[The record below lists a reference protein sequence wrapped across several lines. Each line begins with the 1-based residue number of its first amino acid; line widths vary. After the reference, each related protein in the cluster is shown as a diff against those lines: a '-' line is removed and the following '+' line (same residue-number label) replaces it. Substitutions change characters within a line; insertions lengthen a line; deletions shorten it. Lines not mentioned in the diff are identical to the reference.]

1 MQWVSWHENLSATP
15 ANFRQFGQQSINQ
28 RREHKDIIVYEGQTK
43 AGVTSCLQN
52 QTDFLDYLSCCTFTN
67 SNEQLAHFL
76 SISQFL
82 KIIKNVALSTN
93 FCPINIDFLETL
105 FDHKLQV
112 FQKLVKLTIF
122 VQ

>member
-1 MQWVSWHENLSATP
+1 MYAVGVLTRESYATP

-67 SNEQLAHFL
+67 SNEQLAHF
-76 SISQFL
+76 
-82 KIIKNVALSTN
+82 
-93 FCPINIDFLETL
+93 CPFYS
-105 FDHKLQV
+105 F
-112 FQKLVKLTIF
+112 
-122 VQ
+122 

>member
-52 QTDFLDYLSCCTFTN
+52 QTDFSQYIIFLDTETYPLDK
-67 SNEQLAHFL
+67 EE
-76 SISQFL
+76 SIESKWKFVVMDL
-82 KIIKNVALSTN
+82 WFI
-93 FCPINIDFLETL
+93 C
-105 FDHKLQV
+105 LQN
-112 FQKLVKLTIF
+112 K
-122 VQ
+122 